1 MDIDETS
8 GPRIPDILHPPTTS
22 DEAMPVEEKAR
33 LRRIRERTSQ
43 YEDLDRWMI
52 EDKVTISP
60 EARRKFRQMLDAQH
74 GNTGEQL
81 I

>member
-8 GPRIPDILHPPTTS
+8 GSRVPDVIHPPTTS
-22 DEAMPVEEKAR
+22 EALPVEEKAR

-43 YEDLDRWMI
+43 YEDLDRWIM

-60 EARRKFRQMLDAQH
+60 EARRKYRQMMDAKQ
-74 GNTGEQL
+74 GNPSEQL
-81 I
+81 S